1 MMGRLAPSRALLVV
15 LAMVVA
21 ALALTACGGGSSSNG
36 SESPVAES
44 EGSGGETG
52 SEESAETAPEES
64 GEEASSES
72 SSGEEGEEETASS
85 GGTPSWCGPEETS
98 FALADEFGDN
108 NWQKITRKE
117 AEDEA
122 AECPSVTEF
131 KYTDGQGNT
140 PKAISDLE
148 GLTAEGTG
156 AIVDFPHDG
165 KVMLP
170 AITNAYKAGVTIVPY
185 RVFPGGEAGVNYNNY
200 VSTDFKEAGQLWG
213 EWLMKVLKGKG
224 KVLTLGGPA
233 ANSQSTEE
241 YEGMA
246 EAIAGSE
253 IELLGEQPYTV
264 TEWEPAKTQQVISAA
279 LAKYPEIDAITT
291 DFGAAL
297 ASSFSAFEQAN
308 REIPAIATEDS
319 NELGCD
325 QKKDGF
331 PLFTVDSQN
340 WMVRTAVQFAV
351 AEATGGTPPKSTV
364 VPQKAFED
372 SVTGKPNPVQCNEQ
386 LTAEAI
392 LSAHLPD
399 EQMQEVLE

>member
-1 MMGRLAPSRALLVV
+1 MGRSALPRAIFVALAVV
-15 LAMVVA
+15 AA
-21 ALALTACGGGSSSNG
+21 ALALAACGGGSSSTSS
-36 SESPVAES
+36 SESPVSES
-44 EGSGGETG
+44 EGASGGEAGSGGEAA
-52 SEESAETAPEES
+52 SEES
-64 GEEASSES
+64 SS
-72 SSGEEGEEETASS
+72 EEGESETASS
-85 GGTPSWCGPEETS
+85 GGTPSWCGPEQTS
-98 FALADEFGDN
+98 LALADEFGDN

-246 EAIAGSE
+246 EAIEGSE

-325 QKKDGF
+325 QKKIGF

-340 WMVRTAVQFAV
+340 WMVRTAIQFAV

-372 SVTGKPNPVQCNEQ
+372 SVTGKPNPVQCNEN

-399 EQMQEVLE
+399 QQMQEVLE

>member
-1 MMGRLAPSRALLVV
+1 MMGRLAPSRALLVA

-21 ALALTACGGGSSSNG
+21 ALALAACGGGSGSSG
-36 SESPVAES
+36 SSGSPVAES
-44 EGSGGETG
+44 EGSGGEAG
-52 SEESAETAPEES
+52 S
-64 GEEASSES
+64 GEEATEEVAASEEG
-72 SSGEEGEEETASS
+72 SGEEGEEETSSS

-98 FALADEFGDN
+98 LALADEFGDN

-200 VSTDFKEAGQLWG
+200 VSTDFKEAGKLWG

-246 EAIAGSE
+246 EAIEGSE

-325 QKKDGF
+325 QKEIGF

-372 SVTGKPNPVQCNEQ
+372 SVTGKPNPVQCNKG

-392 LSAHLPD
+392 LSAHLPE
-399 EQMQEVLE
+399 EQMEEVLK

>member
-1 MMGRLAPSRALLVV
+1 MMGRLALPRALFVV
-15 LAMVVA
+15 VAMVIA
-21 ALALTACGGGSSSNG
+21 ALALAACGGGSSSTGSSESGSSPG
-36 SESPVAES
+36 SEAA
-44 EGSGGETG
+44 SGG
-52 SEESAETAPEES
+52 SEEASGATEES
-64 GEEASSES
+64 SEASSEGTS
-72 SSGEEGEEETASS
+72 ETTSA
-85 GGTPSWCGPEETS
+85 GGTPSWCGPEEITL
-98 FALADEFGDN
+98 ALADEFGDN

-122 AECPSVTEF
+122 AECPSVKEF

-140 PKAISDLE
+140 PKAIADLE
-148 GLTAEGTG
+148 ALTAEGTN

-213 EWLMKVLKGKG
+213 EWIMEVLKGKG

-241 YEGMA
+241 YEGFR
-246 EAIAGSE
+246 EAIKGSE

-297 ASSFSAFEQAN
+297 ASSFSAFEQAG
-308 REIPAIATEDS
+308 RKIPAIATEDS

-325 QKKDGF
+325 QKEQGF

-340 WMVRTAVQFAV
+340 WMVRTAIQFAV
-351 AEATGGTPPKSTV
+351 AEATGGTPPSSTE
-364 VPQKAFED
+364 VPQKAFEN
-372 SVTGKPNPVQCNEQ
+372 SVTGKPHPVQCDKS

-392 LSAHLPD
+392 LSAHLPK
-399 EQMQEVLE
+399 EQMEEVLK

>member
-1 MMGRLAPSRALLVV
+1 MMGRLAPSRALLVA

-21 ALALTACGGGSSSNG
+21 ALALSACGGGSSSNG

-44 EGSGGETG
+44 EGSGGEAG
-52 SEESAETAPEES
+52 SEEAAPEAS
-64 GEEASSES
+64 EEAPAESEES
-72 SSGEEGEEETASS
+72 SEEGEEETASS

-98 FALADEFGDN
+98 LALADEFGDN

-140 PKAISDLE
+140 PKTISDLE

-200 VSTDFKEAGQLWG
+200 VSTDFKEAGKLWG

-246 EAIAGSE
+246 EAIEGSE

-325 QKKDGF
+325 QKKTGF

-340 WMVRTAVQFAV
+340 WMVRTAIQFAV

-372 SVTGKPNPVQCNEQ
+372 SVTGKPNPVQCNEK